1 MELNITTRKEKLLA
15 QIYELE
21 NQLRALRGEEPKE
34 PTNSFYREA
43 DNAYEHDLK
52 NRLARL
58 PKIIEEQKA
67 ENDRKAKTEAY
78 YATEEG
84 AARKARL
91 LEQKDLICR
100 QYDATKAC
108 SEDMMK
114 TWIKD
119 FLGAHWT
126 VRRMSKGR
134 ISFGIWDADKA
145 QFVFGSEIEVDV
157 ERNRWH
163 DGDEE
168 FSTNVGAM
176 GSFDIMDTD
185 PVSRARFYMDLGK
198 FLSDKERLTNLKNFM
213 YLYEDQLTAIADK
226 AQALNAEL
234 INPLGL

>member
-34 PTNSFYREA
+34 PTSHFYREA
-43 DNAYEHDLK
+43 DQAYEHDLK

-58 PKIIEEQKA
+58 PQIIEEQKA

-91 LEQKDLICR
+91 QEHKDLLCR
-100 QYDATKAC
+100 QYEATKAC

-114 TWIKD
+114 SWIKD
-119 FLGAHWT
+119 FLGDHWT
-126 VRRMSKGR
+126 VQRMNKGR
-134 ISFGIWDADKA
+134 ICFSIWDADKA
-145 QFVFGSEIEVDV
+145 KFVFGSDIEVDV

-163 DGDEE
+163 KGDEE
-168 FSTNVGAM
+168 FSTNIGAM
-176 GSFDIMDTD
+176 GSFDLMDTE
-185 PVSRARFYMDLGK
+185 PATRARFYMDLGK

-213 YLYEDQLTAIADK
+213 YLYEDQLTAITDK
-226 AQALNAEL
+226 AKELNDEL

>member
-43 DNAYEHDLK
+43 DSAYEYQLK
-52 NRLARL
+52 DRLARL
-58 PKIIEEQKA
+58 PQIIEEQKA
-67 ENDRKAKTEAY
+67 ENDRKEKTEAY

-84 AARKARL
+84 AAHRARL
-91 LEQKDLICR
+91 MEQKDLICR

-108 SEDMMK
+108 SEEMMK

-126 VRRMSKGR
+126 VRRISKGR
-134 ISFGIWDADKA
+134 ICFAIWDAEKA
-145 QFVFGSEIEVDV
+145 QFVFGSEIEVDAA
-157 ERNRWH
+157 RNRW
-163 DGDEE
+163 GDDKEE
-168 FSTNVGAM
+168 FETNVGAM
-176 GSFDIMDTD
+176 GSFNLMDTA
-185 PVSRARFYMDLGK
+185 PATRARFYMDLGK
-198 FLSDKERLTNLKNFM
+198 FLADKERLTNLKNFM

-226 AQALNAEL
+226 AQALNDEL